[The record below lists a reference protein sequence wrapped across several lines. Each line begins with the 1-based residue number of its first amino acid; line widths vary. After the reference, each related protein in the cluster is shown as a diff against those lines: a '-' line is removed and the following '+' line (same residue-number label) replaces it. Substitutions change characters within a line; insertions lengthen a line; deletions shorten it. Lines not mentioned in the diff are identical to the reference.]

1 MPLLE
6 NEIMRNILFLLL
18 LSGLFAAC
26 DANKPTVLNYNAE
39 ESVFYCAGI
48 HSAALQYTKREQG
61 IDIPTASLLE
71 HVTHKLI
78 QFTGARNSR
87 VSELVIK
94 GYDDM
99 NNCAFNTIA
108 NSPEFNECMRIAHKC
123 QDISEDFY
131 KQFQN

>member
-1 MPLLE
+1 MKNIFFAISLLTAIICKPSYGYE
-6 NEIMRNILFLLL
+6 FTY
-18 LSGLFAAC
+18 
-26 DANKPTVLNYNAE
+26 DAETVLNYNAE